1 MKVSVTWQG
10 NTTFTGTS
18 PSGFPVQLDSDPGF
32 GGTNAGIRPMEMIAF
47 GLAGCTAMDVLS
59 ILRKKRQYVTRFEV
73 RIDAPRSPEY
83 PKVFT
88 RAAIT
93 YVITGRNVDEVAVLR
108 SIELTATKYCPAQI
122 MLEQAFPMTLLY
134 EIYEEETDGS
144 ARLTHQGGWQEIQP
158 E

>member
-1 MKVSVTWQG
+1 MKLSVNWKG
-10 NTTFTGTS
+10 NMIFTGTS
-18 PSGFPVQLDSDPGF
+18 PSGFPMQMDADSNF
-32 GGTNAGIRPMEMIAF
+32 GGTDAGIRPMEMIAF

-59 ILRKKRQYVTRFEV
+59 ILQKKRQHVTQFEV

-93 YVITGRNVDEVAVLR
+93 YVVTGRNVDENAVLR

-122 MLEQAFPMTLLY
+122 MLEQAFPMDLHY
-134 EIYEEETDGS
+134 EIYEDEGDGS
-144 ARLTHQGGWQEIQP
+144 KRLTHQGSWQEVLP

>member
-1 MKVSVTWQG
+1 MKVSVNWQG
-10 NTTFTGTS
+10 NMTFTGTS
-18 PSGFPVQLDSDPGF
+18 PSGFPVQMDADSTF

-59 ILRKKRQYVTRFEV
+59 ILRKKRQNVTQFEV
-73 RIDAPRSPEY
+73 RLDAPRSAEY

-88 RAAIT
+88 RAMIT
-93 YVITGRNVDEVAVLR
+93 YVVTGRNVDEIAVLR

-122 MLEQAFPMTLLY
+122 MLEQAFPMDLHY
-134 EIYEEETDGS
+134 EIYEDEGDGNR
-144 ARLTHQGGWQEIQP
+144 RLTHQGAWQEAQL

>member
-1 MKVSVTWQG
+1 MKVSVNWQG
-10 NTTFTGTS
+10 NMTFTGTS
-18 PSGFPVQLDSDPGF
+18 PSGFPVQMDADSTF

-59 ILRKKRQYVTRFEV
+59 ILRKKRQNVTQFEV
-73 RIDAPRSPEY
+73 RLNAPRSAEY

-88 RAAIT
+88 RAMIT
-93 YVITGRNVDEVAVLR
+93 YVVTGRNVDEIAVLR

-122 MLEQAFPMTLLY
+122 MLEQAFPMDLHY
-134 EIYEEETDGS
+134 EIYEDEGDGNR
-144 ARLTHQGGWQEIQP
+144 RLTHQGAWQEEQL